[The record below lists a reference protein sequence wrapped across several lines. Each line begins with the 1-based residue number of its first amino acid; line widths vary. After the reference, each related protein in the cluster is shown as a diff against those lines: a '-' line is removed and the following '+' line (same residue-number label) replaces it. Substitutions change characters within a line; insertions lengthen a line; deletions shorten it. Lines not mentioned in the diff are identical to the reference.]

1 MLNVSIIVCSSA
13 GMMEYEAESLFLHYT
28 YKNGGMR
35 HFSFPPVA
43 AAGASGAVVHYG
55 HAGAPNDQEIKDGD
69 MVRPILYILY
79 ISMLPLSNVE
89 NP

>member
-1 MLNVSIIVCSSA
+1 MLNVSIIVCTSA

-69 MVRPILYILY
+69 MVRTFLTLFKYAQTLYFNA
-79 ISMLPLSNVE
+79 SNE
-89 NP
+89 